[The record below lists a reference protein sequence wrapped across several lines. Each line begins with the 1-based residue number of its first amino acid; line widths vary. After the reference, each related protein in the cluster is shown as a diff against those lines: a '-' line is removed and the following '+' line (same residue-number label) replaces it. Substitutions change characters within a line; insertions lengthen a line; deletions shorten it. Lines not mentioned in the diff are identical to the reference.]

1 MAASE
6 PVAREGQPPFSV
18 GDERALR
25 YGVAFIWLITGLL
38 VLHPQYQQVGAR
50 HLAALGL
57 PSGLM
62 LATCTA
68 EVLLGLYLLS
78 RPMARWVIY
87 LQIAAILGFSAILA
101 VYEPSYLVHPFGIL
115 TKNVP
120 ILAILLTLRWGRVE
134 GWSPRVRWIL
144 RVGVAVPWLT
154 EGLFPKLLFQ
164 QQRELDLV
172 ASSPFSWG
180 DPAVFLGVIGVI
192 EVLNFPLVLLARGAL
207 LRAVLLAQAAGL
219 VILPL
224 LVTLELPL
232 MWVHPFGP
240 LTKNVPLLIGT
251 LAVWRRC
258 TR

>member
-25 YGVAFIWLITGLL
+25 YSVAFIWLITGLL

-57 PSGLM
+57 PSSLM
-62 LATCTA
+62 WATCA
-68 EVLLGLYLLS
+68 GEVLLGIYLLR

-87 LQIAAILGFSAILA
+87 LQMAAILAFSVILA

-115 TKNVP
+115 TKNLP

-134 GWSPRVRWIL
+134 GWSPRVMWLL
-144 RVGVAVPWLT
+144 RVGVALPWLT
-154 EGLFPKLLFQ
+154 EGLFPKILFQ
-164 QQRELDLV
+164 QVRELELV

-180 DPAVFLGVIGVI
+180 DPALFLRVIGAI
-192 EVLNFPLVLLARGAL
+192 EILSFLLALLARGAL

-219 VILPL
+219 VLLPL
-224 LVTLELPL
+224 LVTLEIPL
-232 MWVHPFGP
+232 IWVHPFGP